1 MAADILRLKFEAEQ
15 KRSRQIE
22 KKLNDMAP
30 ERIPDTKKT
39 VAPTVVVAQQPKE
52 EAPATETKET
62 VSHDAAKKTRTAPQ
76 VRSTMLRGNMS
87 LKDAIVM
94 SEIISKPVS
103 KRR

>member
-30 ERIPDTKKT
+30 ERIPDAKKS
-39 VAPTVVVAQQPKE
+39 VAPTVVVAETPEQEPLMQP
-52 EAPATETKET
+52 ETSEQELKP
-62 VSHDAAKKTRTAPQ
+62 VKKAVH
-76 VRSTMLRGNMS
+76 VRSTMLSGNIS

>member
-30 ERIPDTKKT
+30 ERIPDAKKT
-39 VAPTVVVAQQPKE
+39 VAPKVAPIQTEKTEPSSKQDTILQEVK
-52 EAPATETKET
+52 PA
-62 VSHDAAKKTRTAPQ
+62 KTASQ
-76 VRSTMLRGNMS
+76 VRSTMLSGNMS

>member
-30 ERIPDTKKT
+30 ERIPDNKKT
-39 VAPTVVVAQQPKE
+39 VVPTMAPIQTEKQEPAQ
-52 EAPATETKET
+52 
-62 VSHDAAKKTRTAPQ
+62 KKNPVEPELKAVKTANH
-76 VRSTMLRGNMS
+76 VRSTMISGKMS

>member
-30 ERIPDTKKT
+30 ERIPDAKKT
-39 VAPTVVVAQQPKE
+39 VAPNVAPIQTEKTEPSSKQDTILPEVK
-52 EAPATETKET
+52 PAKTA
-62 VSHDAAKKTRTAPQ
+62 SHVRT
-76 VRSTMLRGNMS
+76 TMLSGNMS

>member
-30 ERIPDTKKT
+30 QRIPDTKKV
-39 VAPTVVVAQQPKE
+39 VAPTVVPTQTEKAEHVAKQD
-52 EAPATETKET
+52 T
-62 VSHDAAKKTRTAPQ
+62 VEPEFKAVKTAAR

>member
-22 KKLNDMAP
+22 QKLNDMVP
-30 ERIPDTKKT
+30 ERIPDTKKA
-39 VAPTVVVAQQPKE
+39 VAPTVVPAEAEKQELVPKQE
-52 EAPATETKET
+52 PAEPEFKAVKT
-62 VSHDAAKKTRTAPQ
+62 AAH
-76 VRSTMLRGNMS
+76 VRSTMTSGKMS
-87 LKDAIVM
+87 LKDAVIM